1 MIILF
6 PNPHIKFREVSNW
19 KYQYSKHKEIR
30 RLLHVFFGLN
40 TLQIPCICNTISAIK
55 NIWFGLKDFSNV
67 NSYVSPRHF
76 ALKRTL
82 NKGLDGWHKLKGV
95 NVNEVLFNYAN
106 NPLIVSIVNLCT
118 LYETQNTF
126 IFSQTTKY
134 ITSCSLK
141 HFRDRWGTNCPA
153 RTTMTDPLPHMSLR
167 QKYACVQVK
176 MGGVEMSS
184 CNYLYHKT
192 VSKMIM
198 SVQKTQDVN

>member
-1 MIILF
+1 M
-6 PNPHIKFREVSNW
+6 
-19 KYQYSKHKEIR
+19 QY
-30 RLLHVFFGLN
+30 N
-40 TLQIPCICNTISAIK
+40 
-55 NIWFGLKDFSNV
+55 FSNKKYLIRIERLFECQQLRLTQTLCTIE
-67 NSYVSPRHF
+67 NSKQS
-76 ALKRTL
+76 
-82 NKGLDGWHKLKGV
+82 LDGWQKLKGV

-126 IFSQTTKY
+126 IFFQTTKY

-153 RTTMTDPLPHMSLR
+153 RTTMTDPLSHMSLR

-176 MGGVEMSS
+176 RGGVEMSS

>member
-1 MIILF
+1 M
-6 PNPHIKFREVSNW
+6 
-19 KYQYSKHKEIR
+19 QY
-30 RLLHVFFGLN
+30 N
-40 TLQIPCICNTISAIK
+40 
-55 NIWFGLKDFSNV
+55 FSNKKYLIRIERLFECQQLRLTQTLCTIE
-67 NSYVSPRHF
+67 NSKQRPR
-76 ALKRTL
+76 
-82 NKGLDGWHKLKGV
+82 WHKLKGV

-153 RTTMTDPLPHMSLR
+153 RTTMTDPRPTWVYVRNMR
-167 QKYACVQVK
+167 VCRWKGGW
-176 MGGVEMSS
+176 GGVEMSC

-198 SVQKTQDVN
+198 SV